1 MEVYIVLIAVLAVVV
16 TLLIR
21 EEFANNRKAIYRIKP
36 IASSLL
42 VIILLYSF
50 FRTGCFRAD
59 ITIALLSGL
68 ILCFG
73 GDMALMF
80 QSPRAFRIG
89 LVLFLLGHVAYA
101 IVLTVFNGFHS
112 IDLISGGILLLLGIV
127 IYRFL
132 YPGLDA
138 MRVPVL
144 FYIIIISLMVN
155 RAASLFSGVEFSH
168 NQAVMLTTGALL
180 FYISDVILAVARF
193 RVPWKYNRISLAFY
207 YSGQS
212 LIAMS
217 AGFFC

>member
-1 MEVYIVLIAVLAVVV
+1 MYYTGIIAVLAVVV
-16 TLLIR
+16 VFLIR
-21 EEFANNRKAIYRIKP
+21 AEFANNRQAIYKIKP
-36 IASSLL
+36 VASSLL
-42 VIILLYSF
+42 VVILLYSF
-50 FRTGCFRAD
+50 LRTGCFRAD
-59 ITIALLSGL
+59 VTLALFSGL
-68 ILCFG
+68 LLCFG

-101 IVLTVFNGFHS
+101 VVLTSFNGFHGD
-112 IDLISGGILLLLGIV
+112 DLISGGILLVLGIAV
-127 IYRFL
+127 YGFL
-132 YPGLDA
+132 YPGLDT
-138 MRVPVL
+138 MKVPVL
-144 FYIIIISLMVN
+144 FYVIIISLMVN
-155 RAASLFSGVEFSH
+155 RAVSLFSGNIFSH
-168 NQAVMLTTGALL
+168 NQAVMLTAGASL